1 MSLSFHRIISQRAVN
16 KTVQYD
22 NRLTEFTNPPIHTG
36 DLYVKRDLYVNGTT
50 NLADI
55 HASGNV
61 VVDKNV
67 TVAGTIAAS
76 QFLPGQII
84 YTNMI
89 NITGSSQDVNGGGVT
104 ANIINYAYTPKNAN
118 SSILMEFQT
127 SYSVIGGSGDSASA
141 QLWVDGSQIS
151 YTNQYWN
158 NASGGGTRSG
168 VIFPI
173 VGKYVNSST
182 SQKQINIK
190 VQNNTDVDTI
200 TIYKDSSCWLK
211 ITEIGR

>member
-36 DLYVKRDLYVNGTT
+36 DLYVKRDLYVNGTANFT
-50 NLADI
+50 DI

-61 VVDKNV
+61 VVDKNA
-67 TVAGTIAAS
+67 TVAGTISANK
-76 QFLPGQII
+76 FLPGQII
-84 YTNMI
+84 YTDMI
-89 NITGSSQDVNGGGVT
+89 NITGSNQTVGASFTD
-104 ANIINYAYTPKNAN
+104 NIISYSYTPKNSN
-118 SSILMEFQT
+118 SSILIEFQT
-127 SYSVIGGSGDSASA
+127 RYAVGGSAEDNASA
-141 QLWVDGSQIS
+141 QLWVDGSQIA
-151 YTNQYWN
+151 YTYQQWTF
-158 NASGGGTRSG
+158 ASGGGTRSG
-168 VIFPI
+168 AIFPI

-182 SQKQINIK
+182 SQKQIIVK
-190 VQNNTDVDTI
+190 VYNQTDADPI

>member
-16 KTVQYD
+16 KTVQYY
-22 NRLTEFTNPPIHTG
+22 NRLTEFTNPPIYTG
-36 DLYVKRDLYVNGTT
+36 DLYVKRDLYVNRTT

-61 VVDKNV
+61 VVDGKV
-67 TVAGTIAAS
+67 EVAGTIAS
-76 QFLPGQII
+76 SRFLPGQII
-84 YTNMI
+84 FTDMI
-89 NITGSSQDVNGGGVT
+89 NITGDNQEVYTNNTD
-104 ANIINYAYTPKNAN
+104 NIISYPYTPKNAN
-118 SSILMEFQT
+118 SNILIEFQT
-127 SYSVIGGSGDSASA
+127 RYDVVGSGNDNASA
-141 QLWVDGSQIS
+141 QLWVDSSQLA
-151 YTNQYWN
+151 YTYQHWTS
-158 NASGGGTRSG
+158 ASGGGTRSG

-182 SQKQINIK
+182 SQKQIIVKLYNG
-190 VQNNTDVDTI
+190 TDTDPI